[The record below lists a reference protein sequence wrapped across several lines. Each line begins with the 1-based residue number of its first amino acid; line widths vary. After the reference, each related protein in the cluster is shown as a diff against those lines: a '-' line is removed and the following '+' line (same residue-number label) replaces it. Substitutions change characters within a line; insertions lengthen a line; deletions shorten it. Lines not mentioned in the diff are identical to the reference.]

1 MEEGAG
7 STLEWLLVACAS
19 LILFSAVASLINI
32 LINVIFTRTALIIST
47 PFG

>member
-7 STLEWLLVACAS
+7 STVEWLLVACAS